1 MALELVAAGRFGSPI
16 RIAVWSPRIDV
27 FGIVLTGTQ
36 ATVELR
42 RMDMERL
49 CRLSFAQPVTALCF
63 SQDPLYLYV
72 VSGNVLHMVD
82 IESGLTVTAMLCD
95 GSIDLIASA
104 TVDDLELTA
113 LSIRVRFTFMAVS
126 MSSSRGWICRRARLR
141 CR

>member
-49 CRLSFAQPVTALCF
+49 CQLGFAQPVTALCF
-63 SQDPLYLYV
+63 SQNPLYLYV